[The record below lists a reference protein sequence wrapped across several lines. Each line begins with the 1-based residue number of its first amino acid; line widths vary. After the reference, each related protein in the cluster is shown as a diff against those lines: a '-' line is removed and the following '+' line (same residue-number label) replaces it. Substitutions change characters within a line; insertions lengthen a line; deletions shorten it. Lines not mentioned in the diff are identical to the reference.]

1 MKIGTTSKIRDI
13 FWVIRD
19 AGNMV
24 KNRDCPAKFGTVGK
38 YDFSG
43 RDRQRETRERLKIP
57 ELGDHGD
64 EKRETRERF
73 QKSKYEKRET
83 LERLQI

>member
-1 MKIGTTSKIRDI
+1 MKIGTSIKIRDI

-38 YDFSG
+38 YD
-43 RDRQRETRERLKIP
+43 RPTHKVKIYKLIG
-57 ELGDHGD
+57 LG
-64 EKRETRERF
+64 
-73 QKSKYEKRET
+73 
-83 LERLQI
+83 L